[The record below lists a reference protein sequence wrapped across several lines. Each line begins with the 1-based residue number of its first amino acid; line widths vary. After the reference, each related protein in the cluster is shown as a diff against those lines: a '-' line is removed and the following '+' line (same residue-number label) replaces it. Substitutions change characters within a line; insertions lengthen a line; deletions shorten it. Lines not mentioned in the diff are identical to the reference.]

1 MDQSLDKKCHVKD
14 TTIKWD
20 FEESIDV
27 LSIFQI
33 FTVDIYR

>member
-1 MDQSLDKKCHVKD
+1 MDQSLNKKHHVKD

-20 FEESIDV
+20 CEESIDV

-33 FTVDIYR
+33 FTVDT